1 MTVADDFENG
11 PLVDFGVSVT
21 RTPVTVAKGNIR
33 GQKTYSDGT
42 PASITVV
49 FLNPNQ
55 NFALDKPGL
64 TEICDAKMII
74 KAAETLNKH
83 DKITHNSKVYRVDK
97 ISARKFAG
105 TTGFKSVLLFF
116 IS

>member
-21 RTPVTVAKGNIR
+21 RTPVTVTTNFS
-33 GQKTYSDGT
+33 GQKTYTDGT

-49 FLNPNQ
+49 FLNPTQ
-55 NFALDKPGL
+55 KFALDKPGL
-64 TEICDAKMII
+64 TEVFDAKLIT
-74 KAAETLNKH
+74 KAAETINKY

-97 ISARKFAG
+97 VSDRKLAG
-105 TTGFKSVLLFF
+105 TTGFRSVILFF

>member
-1 MTVADDFENG
+1 MTAAQDFENG
-11 PLVDFGVSVT
+11 PLNDFGVSVT
-21 RTPVTVAKGNIR
+21 RTPVTMTTNFS

-49 FLNPNQ
+49 FLNPDQ

-64 TEICDAKMII
+64 TEISDAKMLV
-74 KAAETLNKH
+74 KTTETINKY

-105 TTGFKSVLLFF
+105 TTAFKSILLFF
-116 IS
+116 VS